1 MRGTTLRLPSS
12 RGWAGIV
19 CRDSRH
25 YHLKLQNIFC
35 PVIFFPAGD
44 SNRAS
49 QDCEIQ
55 RIHTLRVISGNRKWQ
70 SRTPRPALWVRVC
83 ETSIFFFFFYPR
95 WGVSTSHQPVFQCNY
110 SVSVTL
116 NASKDVHMMKTSRAI
131 SRPDYSGRVSVIKAW
146 LSDAMG
152 HLGIVDVLY
161 AQVGDK
167 WNSASTCSAWHVC
180 TRGERHCH
188 PLCFCRMLFL
198 VDCTHRWEITK
209 HPYFVTVLKQ
219 IFQVSV
225 LNRISFLAT
234 F

>member
-55 RIHTLRVISGNRKWQ
+55 RIHTLRVISGNCKWQ
-70 SRTPRPALWVRVC
+70 CSLARLAPHC
-83 ETSIFFFFFYPR
+83 ESESARLPFFFFFFYPR

-116 NASKDVHMMKTSRAI
+116 NASKDVHMMKTSWAI
-131 SRPDYSGRVSVIKAW
+131 SRPDYSGRVSVIKVW

-198 VDCTHRWEITK
+198 VDWTWEITK
-209 HPYFVTVLKQ
+209 YAYFVTVL
-219 IFQVSV
+219 
-225 LNRISFLAT
+225 
-234 F
+234 

>member
-1 MRGTTLRLPSS
+1 MSSHFLS
-12 RGWAGIV
+12 RGGFEQ
-19 CRDSRH
+19 S
-25 YHLKLQNIFC
+25 
-35 PVIFFPAGD
+35 
-44 SNRAS
+44 
-49 QDCEIQ
+49 
-55 RIHTLRVISGNRKWQ
+55 Q
-70 SRTPRPALWVRVC
+70 SRLWNTANPHITCHFGQSQMTVSHASPRIVSQSLRDFH
-83 ETSIFFFFFYPR
+83 FFLFFFYPR